1 MHFVEAAGGETGSV
15 KFSSLA
21 EDDCVAMS
29 SVRDVHRHASRVQV
43 RRKRPVLEAAV
54 GYRPDIDFSLGHG
67 LLNF

>member
-1 MHFVEAAGGETGSV
+1 MRFVEAAGGETGSV

-21 EDDCVAMS
+21 EDDCVAMR

-54 GYRPDIDFSLGHG
+54 GYRPDIDLT
-67 LLNF
+67 LAW